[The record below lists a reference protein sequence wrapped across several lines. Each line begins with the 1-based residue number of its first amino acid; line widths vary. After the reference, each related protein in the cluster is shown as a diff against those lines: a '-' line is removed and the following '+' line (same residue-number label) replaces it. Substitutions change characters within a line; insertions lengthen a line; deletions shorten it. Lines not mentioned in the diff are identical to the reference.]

1 MMSVSLPQPADR
13 FGVRARGWIRL
24 GKVDGW
30 RRAGGSHRRSP
41 TPDASGVLMSVPIRT
56 VALGAAIALTVPL
69 LGITAADAH
78 ATHADGHHA
87 DPLAARSALGDDPKN
102 RNGQGP
108 LKVKLTNTANGKIKV
123 HWKGK
128 GPRKNFKP
136 WKIVTSISR
145 DMTIDR
151 KVYHAKGKKRSKV
164 VKHAVGVTPASGDY
178 TFVKIYAKRKHGL
191 KGGSSPT
198 HWIQAPVTAVPTGND
213 RLVVGTFNVRN
224 ANLDPSGSYT
234 WDNRKGNVFRNI
246 TSSGAGIV
254 NLQEA
259 SGQNG
264 NDLFQ
269 MREIAQGTG
278 YDLVNSGYYRNGGAI
293 TGEQGT
299 RILYDAARYQVVA
312 SGAQLLSTDGGVSAP
327 WAAWAEFRENATGRL
342 FYDISIHLTTGKAR
356 AAEKLRSQQTGEV
369 IGLAKHL
376 TAAHGNHEVF
386 VAGDS
391 NSTTNNKPRP
401 MVHPQFVKA
410 GFYDAFATR
419 SITGQ
424 AYPTTNNF
432 EFPVKPGPFRRDLIL
447 TYNGPRGS
455 FWYHNQWYNSASQAA
470 SDHFM
475 QSAELPL
482 G

>member
-1 MMSVSLPQPADR
+1 
-13 FGVRARGWIRL
+13 
-24 GKVDGW
+24 
-30 RRAGGSHRRSP
+30 
-41 TPDASGVLMSVPIRT
+41 MSVPIRT

-69 LGITAADAH
+69 LGVAAADAH
-78 ATHADGHHA
+78 PTHADGHHA
-87 DPLAARSALGDDPKN
+87 DPLVARSALGDDPKN

-108 LKVKLTNTANGKIKV
+108 LKVKLTNTANGMIKV

-136 WKIVTSISR
+136 WKIVTAISR
-145 DMTIDR
+145 DMKIDR
-151 KVYHAKGKKRSKV
+151 TVYHAKGKKRSKLV
-164 VKHAVGVTPASGDY
+164 MPAPGVTPASGDY

-191 KGGSSPT
+191 RGGASPT
-198 HWIQAPVTAVPTGND
+198 HWIQARVTAVPTGD
-213 RLVVGTFNVRN
+213 HIVVGTFNVRD
-224 ANLDPSGSYT
+224 ANLNPSGPYT
-234 WDNRKGNVFRNI
+234 WDHRKGNVYRNI

-259 SGQNG
+259 SGQHG

-269 MREIAQGTG
+269 MRDIAQNTG
-278 YDLVNSGYYRNGGAI
+278 YELVNDDYYRTPAGTI

-299 RILYDAARYQVVA
+299 RILYNPTGYEVQR
-312 SGAQLLSTDGGVSAP
+312 SGAQLLSTGGGNGAP
-327 WAAWAEFRENATGRL
+327 WAAWAEFRERSTGRT
-342 FYDISIHLTTGKAR
+342 FYDISMHLTTGKAP
-356 AAEKLRSQQTGEV
+356 AMEKLRSKQTGEV
-369 IGLAKHL
+369 IRLAKHL
-376 TAAHGNHEVF
+376 VATYGSHEVI

-401 MVHPQFVKA
+401 MVHPQFMKA
-410 GFYDAFATR
+410 GFYDAFATN

-424 AYPTTNNF
+424 AYPTTSSF
-432 EFPVKPGPFRRDLIL
+432 DFPVKPGPFRRDLIL
-447 TYNGPRGS
+447 TFNGPRGS

-482 G
+482 R

>member
-1 MMSVSLPQPADR
+1 
-13 FGVRARGWIRL
+13 
-24 GKVDGW
+24 
-30 RRAGGSHRRSP
+30 
-41 TPDASGVLMSVPIRT
+41 MSVPIRT
-56 VALGAAIALTVPL
+56 VALSAAIALTVPL

-78 ATHADGHHA
+78 ATHADGPHA
-87 DPLAARSALGDDPKN
+87 DPLVARSALGDDPKN

-108 LKVKLTNTANGKIKV
+108 LKVKLTNTANGMIKV

-128 GPRKNFKP
+128 GPKKNFKP
-136 WKIVTSISR
+136 WKIVTSTSR
-145 DMTIDR
+145 DMKIDR
-151 KVYHAKGKKRSKV
+151 TIYHAKGKKRSTL
-164 VKHAVGVTPASGDY
+164 VKPAPGVTPASGDY

-191 KGGSSPT
+191 RGGASST
-198 HWIQAPVTAVPTGND
+198 HWIQARVTAVPTGND
-213 RLVVGTFNVRN
+213 RLVLGTFNVRD
-224 ANLDPSGSYT
+224 ANLNSSGPYT
-234 WDNRKGNVFRNI
+234 WDNREANVYSNI

-254 NLQEA
+254 NIQEA
-259 SGQNG
+259 SGQHG

-269 MREIAQGTG
+269 MRDLAQNTG
-278 YDLVNSGYYRNGGAI
+278 LVLVSGDYYRNGGTI

-299 RILYDAARYQVVA
+299 RILYDATRYRVLA
-312 SGAQLLSTDGGVSAP
+312 SGAQLLSTDGGTSAP
-327 WAAWAEFRENATGRL
+327 WAEWAEFQESATGRV
-342 FYDISIHLTTGKAR
+342 FYDISMHLTTGKAP
-356 AAEKLRSQQTGEV
+356 AKEKLRSQQTGEV

-376 TAAHGNHEVF
+376 IAAYGSHEVI

-410 GFYDAFATR
+410 GFYDAFATT
-419 SITGQ
+419 SISGQ
-424 AYPTTNNF
+424 AYPTTSSF

-447 TYNGPRGS
+447 TFNGPRGS
-455 FWYHNQWYNSASQAA
+455 FWYHNQWYNSAAQAA